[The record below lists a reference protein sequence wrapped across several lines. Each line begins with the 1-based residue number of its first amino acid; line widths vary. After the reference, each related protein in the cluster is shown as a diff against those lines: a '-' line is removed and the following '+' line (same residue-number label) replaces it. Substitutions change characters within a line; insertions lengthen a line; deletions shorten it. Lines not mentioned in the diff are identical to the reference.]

1 MISSTETSPLLL
13 ASEVAELLRVSER
26 TVRQWAK
33 NGLLPCIYIVKEIR
47 FRKTD
52 INQVLQK
59 GLRAECTK
67 NYTPMTS
74 RKKKMELMPWEKRP
88 AK

>member
-1 MISSTETSPLLL
+1 MTTDHAPLLL

-47 FRKTD
+47 FKKTD

-59 GLRAECTK
+59 GLQTQCTK

-74 RKKKMELMPWEKRP
+74 RKKMELMPWEKRA